1 MIKCNKGIVE
11 IEGRSFGEI
20 EADLTTLIKATYE
33 IIAEKKGETYAKQ
46 RIETVYKRAFMS
58 KEELIKE
65 LLRTIGM
72 I

>member
-1 MIKCNKGIVE
+1 MIKCDKGIVE

-20 EADLTTLIKATYE
+20 EAELTTLIKGIYE
-33 IIAEKKGETYAKQ
+33 IIAEKKGENYAKQ
-46 RIETVYKRAFMS
+46 RIETVYKRAFIS
-58 KEELIKE
+58 REELIKE

>member
-20 EADLTTLIKATYE
+20 EADLTILIKATYE
-33 IIAEKKGETYAKQ
+33 IIAEKKGENYAKQ

>member
-20 EADLTTLIKATYE
+20 EADLTTLIKTTYE
-33 IIAEKKGETYAKQ
+33 IIAEKKGENYAKQ